1 MRKNNELFLER
12 KQHLF
17 IELNKCLFG
26 DFHDFVCLA
35 SSLESH
41 AS

>member
-12 KQHLF
+12 KQHF